1 MLGALPFPVPLWDK
15 QLGSYSEPPLF
26 VQSAYRV
33 SNRRDGARLHFR

>member
-26 VQSAYRV
+26 VHCDYWRSAWIAHV
-33 SNRRDGARLHFR
+33 SR